1 MAKKGGAI
9 FPIATAM
16 WLIDN
21 TCLTFKQIAMFCNL
35 DEKEVK
41 SMADGLLANGIRPF
55 NPISNGSLT
64 RQEIQ
69 DREKDGKPLK
79 NSFHALDGYDVKI
92 QKQKKYIPMSQR
104 KSRPEAVLWL
114 TTYAKELSDGQI
126 IRLIRTTKNMIQMIK
141 DKTYEGYEDLVAK
154 DPVIIG
160 FCTQKEL
167 DDEVNKAKN
176 KAVNAE
182 KKLIRK
188 VNRENKSKK
197 K

>member
-1 MAKKGGAI
+1 MAKKGGVI

-21 TCLTFKQIAMFCNL
+21 TCLTFKQIATFCNL

-79 NSFHALDGYDVKI
+79 SSFHALDGYDVKI

-104 KSRPEAVLWL
+104 KSRPE
-114 TTYAKELSDGQI
+114 I

-160 FCTQKEL
+160 FCSQKEL
-167 DDEVNKAKN
+167 DDEINKAKN

-188 VNRENKSKK
+188 VNRENKKK
-197 K
+197 KK